1 MNCLGPFLTT
11 TSVFWYFVRI
21 EFGIAAS
28 LIGGTLCWALAAR
41 KRVDRRVA
49 FAFGAVAWGYALVW
63 LAFQKEK

>member
-28 LIGGTLCWALAAR
+28 LIGGTLCWGLAAR